1 MQDAYS
7 EISKEQFEKMI
18 QLYNPCMDD
27 YLYVYDLQND
37 YYRISEHATERFCLP
52 GDSFEDAAAKH
63 RQFVDANDI
72 EMLIKEINEIKSGK
86 KKFHDLYYR
95 WLDRKHQSIWINCR
109 GRVLD
114 DENGNPHFLIGCIN
128 EIGERQKADNISGL
142 LGESSF
148 YDMIRDY
155 DDNFPEGYFMR
166 IGIDNLGDINGNL
179 GMKYGDFVLRQ
190 VAECIQNNLGE
201 EQRLFR
207 IVADEFM
214 IVDFSG
220 AKTSDAVV
228 LYKQIRRSIDRFIEQ
243 NKYQAVFTI
252 SAGILDTEG
261 LYGGYDATLK
271 LSEFTLN
278 EAKNLGRNSYYIFE
292 QETYDRFRRK
302 RLITRNLH
310 HAVNH
315 DFQGFEIYFQPIVD
329 AKTYRLVGAEALM
342 RFSMPSE
349 DEDGKMEPISP
360 VEFIPILEQTGLI
373 IPAGKWILREAVATC
388 KKWQKA
394 IPDFRINVNLSYVQ
408 VIKSNAL
415 DEILDTVRMYGI
427 KPSSVGIEVTESGYL
442 DSGPHFQ
449 KLWNGLKNNGIQV
462 VLDDFGTGYSNLHC
476 LGDLRPDYIK
486 IDRSFTMKAIQNQ
499 YEHKLMNQ
507 IIDMAHS
514 LNLTICIEGI
524 EKSEELMD
532 LRNLGADYI
541 QGYLFGKPYSVQEFE
556 KRFVE

>member
-109 GRVLD
+109 GRVID

-142 LGESSF
+142 FGESSF
-148 YDMIRDY
+148 YDMIKDY

-179 GMKYGDFVLRQ
+179 GMKYGDFILRQ
-190 VAECIQNNLGE
+190 VAECIQNNLSE
-201 EQRLFR
+201 KQRLFR

-214 IVDFSG
+214 IVDFTG
-220 AKTSDAVV
+220 TETSDAVV

-252 SAGILDTEG
+252 SAGILDTRG

-302 RLITRNLH
+302 RRITRHLH

-315 DFQGFEIYFQPIVD
+315 EFQGFEIYFQPIVD

-349 DEDGKMEPISP
+349 DGDDRMEPVSP

-388 KKWQKA
+388 KKWQEA

-449 KLWNGLKNNGIQV
+449 KLWNGLKNNGIKV

-486 IDRSFTMKAIQNQ
+486 IDRSFTLKAIQNQ

-541 QGYLFGKPYSVQEFE
+541 QGYLFGKPYSAQEFK

>member
-1 MQDAYS
+1 MQDTYS

-109 GRVLD
+109 GRVID

-142 LGESSF
+142 FGESSF
-148 YDMIRDY
+148 YDMIKDY

-179 GMKYGDFVLRQ
+179 GMKYGDFILRQ
-190 VAECIQNNLGE
+190 VAECIQNNLSE
-201 EQRLFR
+201 KQRLFR

-214 IVDFSG
+214 IVDFTG
-220 AKTSDAVV
+220 TETSDAVD
-228 LYKQIRRSIDRFIEQ
+228 LYKQIRRSIDCFIEQ

-252 SAGILDTEG
+252 SAGIIDTRG

-271 LSEFTLN
+271 LSEFTLK

-302 RLITRNLH
+302 RRITRNLH

-315 DFQGFEIYFQPIVD
+315 EFQGFEIYFQPIVD

-349 DEDGKMEPISP
+349 DRNDRMEPVSP

-388 KKWQKA
+388 KKWQEA

-486 IDRSFTMKAIQNQ
+486 IDRSFTLKAIQNQ

-541 QGYLFGKPYSVQEFE
+541 QGYLFGKPYSAQEFK

>member
-7 EISKEQFEKMI
+7 KISKEQFEKMI

-27 YLYVYDLQND
+27 YLYVYDLQSD

-95 WLDRKHQSIWINCR
+95 WLDRKNQSIWINCR

-148 YDMIRDY
+148 YDMIKDY

-179 GMKYGDFVLRQ
+179 GMKYGDFILRQ
-190 VAECIQNNLGE
+190 VAECIQNNLSE

-214 IVDFSG
+214 IVDFTG
-220 AKTSDAVV
+220 AETSNAVV

-252 SAGILDTEG
+252 SAGILDTRG

-302 RLITRNLH
+302 RRITRNLH
-310 HAVNH
+310 HAVKH
-315 DFQGFEIYFQPIVD
+315 EFQGFEIYFQPIVD

-349 DEDGKMEPISP
+349 DGDDRMEPVSP

>member
-37 YYRISEHATERFCLP
+37 YYRISGHATERFCLP

-72 EMLIKEINEIKSGK
+72 EMLMKEINEIKSGK

-95 WLDRKHQSIWINCR
+95 WLDKERQSIWINCR
-109 GRVLD
+109 GRVID
-114 DENGNPHFLIGCIN
+114 DKNGNPHFLIGCIN

-142 LGESSF
+142 LGETSF

-190 VAECIQNNLGE
+190 VAECIQNNLSE

-214 IVDFSG
+214 IVDFTG
-220 AKTSDAVV
+220 AETSNAVV

-252 SAGILDTEG
+252 SAGILDTRG

-302 RLITRNLH
+302 RRITRNLH

-315 DFQGFEIYFQPIVD
+315 EFQGFEIYFQPIVD
-329 AKTYRLVGAEALM
+329 TKTYRLVGAEALM

-349 DEDGKMEPISP
+349 DGDDRMEPVSP

-388 KKWQKA
+388 KKWQEA

-486 IDRSFTMKAIQNQ
+486 IDRSFTLKAIQNQ

-514 LNLTICIEGI
+514 LNLAICIEGI

-541 QGYLFGKPYSVQEFE
+541 QGYLFGKPYSAQEFK

>member
-52 GDSFEDAAAKH
+52 GDSFEDAAEKH
-63 RQFVDANDI
+63 RQFVDTNDI
-72 EMLIKEINEIKSGK
+72 EMLIKEINEIKIGK

-109 GRVLD
+109 GRVID

-142 LGESSF
+142 FGESSF
-148 YDMIRDY
+148 YDMIKDY

-179 GMKYGDFVLRQ
+179 GMKYGDFILRQ
-190 VAECIQNNLGE
+190 VAECIQNNLSE
-201 EQRLFR
+201 KQRLFR

-214 IVDFSG
+214 IVDFTG
-220 AKTSDAVV
+220 TETSDAVD
-228 LYKQIRRSIDRFIEQ
+228 LYKQIRRSIDCFIEQ

-252 SAGILDTEG
+252 SAGIIDTRG

-271 LSEFTLN
+271 LSEFTLK

-302 RLITRNLH
+302 RRITRNLH

-315 DFQGFEIYFQPIVD
+315 EFQGFEIYFQPIVD

-349 DEDGKMEPISP
+349 DRNDRMEPVSP

-388 KKWQKA
+388 KKWQEA

-486 IDRSFTMKAIQNQ
+486 IDRSFTLKAIQNQ

-541 QGYLFGKPYSVQEFE
+541 QGYLFGKPYSAQEFK

>member
-52 GDSFEDAAAKH
+52 GDSFEDAAEKH

-109 GRVLD
+109 GRVID

-142 LGESSF
+142 FGESSF
-148 YDMIRDY
+148 YDMIKDY

-179 GMKYGDFVLRQ
+179 GMKYGDFILRQ
-190 VAECIQNNLGE
+190 VAECIQNNLSE
-201 EQRLFR
+201 KQRLFR

-214 IVDFSG
+214 IVDFTG
-220 AKTSDAVV
+220 TETSDAVD
-228 LYKQIRRSIDRFIEQ
+228 LYKQIRRSIDCFIEQ

-252 SAGILDTEG
+252 SAGIIDTRG

-271 LSEFTLN
+271 LSEFTLK

-302 RLITRNLH
+302 RRITRNLH

-315 DFQGFEIYFQPIVD
+315 EFQGFEIYFQPIVD

-349 DEDGKMEPISP
+349 DRNDRMEPVSP

-388 KKWQKA
+388 KKWQEA

-486 IDRSFTMKAIQNQ
+486 IDRSFTLKAIQNQ

-541 QGYLFGKPYSVQEFE
+541 QGYLFGKPYSAQEFK

>member
-179 GMKYGDFVLRQ
+179 GMKYGDFILRQ
-190 VAECIQNNLGE
+190 VAECIQNNLSE

-214 IVDFSG
+214 IVDFTG
-220 AKTSDAVV
+220 AETSNAVV

-252 SAGILDTEG
+252 SAGILDTRG

-302 RLITRNLH
+302 RRITRNLH

-315 DFQGFEIYFQPIVD
+315 EFQGFEIYFQPIVD
-329 AKTYRLVGAEALM
+329 TKTYRLVGAEALM

-349 DEDGKMEPISP
+349 DGDDRMEPVSP

-388 KKWQKA
+388 KKWQEA

-486 IDRSFTMKAIQNQ
+486 IDRSFTLKAIQNQ

-514 LNLTICIEGI
+514 LNLAICIEGI

-541 QGYLFGKPYSVQEFE
+541 QGYLFGKPYSAQEFK

>member
-179 GMKYGDFVLRQ
+179 GMKYGDFILRQ
-190 VAECIQNNLGE
+190 VAECIQNNLSE

-214 IVDFSG
+214 IVDFTG
-220 AKTSDAVV
+220 AETSNAVV

-252 SAGILDTEG
+252 SAGILDTRG

-302 RLITRNLH
+302 RRITRNLH

-315 DFQGFEIYFQPIVD
+315 EFQGFEIYFQPIVD

-349 DEDGKMEPISP
+349 DGDDRMEPVSP

-388 KKWQKA
+388 KKWQEA

-556 KRFVE
+556 NRFVE

>member
-52 GDSFEDAAAKH
+52 GDSFEDAAEKH
-63 RQFVDANDI
+63 RQFVDTNDI

-109 GRVLD
+109 GRVID

-142 LGESSF
+142 FGESSF
-148 YDMIRDY
+148 YDMIKDY

-179 GMKYGDFVLRQ
+179 GMKYGDFILRQ
-190 VAECIQNNLGE
+190 VAECIQNNLSE
-201 EQRLFR
+201 KQRLFR

-214 IVDFSG
+214 IVDFTG
-220 AKTSDAVV
+220 TETSDAVD
-228 LYKQIRRSIDRFIEQ
+228 LYKQIRRSIDCFIEQ

-252 SAGILDTEG
+252 SAGIIDTRG

-271 LSEFTLN
+271 LSEFTLK

-302 RLITRNLH
+302 RRITRNLH

-315 DFQGFEIYFQPIVD
+315 EFQGFEIYFQPIVD

-349 DEDGKMEPISP
+349 DRNDRMEPVSP

-388 KKWQKA
+388 KKWQEA

-486 IDRSFTMKAIQNQ
+486 IDRSFTLKAIQNQ

-541 QGYLFGKPYSVQEFE
+541 QGYLFGKPYSAQEFK

>member
-179 GMKYGDFVLRQ
+179 GMKYGDFILRQ
-190 VAECIQNNLGE
+190 VAECIQNNLSE

-214 IVDFSG
+214 IVDFTG
-220 AKTSDAVV
+220 AETSNAVV

-252 SAGILDTEG
+252 SAGILDTRG

-302 RLITRNLH
+302 RRITRNLH

-315 DFQGFEIYFQPIVD
+315 EFQGFEIYFQPIVD

-349 DEDGKMEPISP
+349 DGDDRMEPVSP

-388 KKWQKA
+388 KKWQEA

-541 QGYLFGKPYSVQEFE
+541 QGYLFGKPYSAQEFK

>member
-179 GMKYGDFVLRQ
+179 GMKYGDFILRQ
-190 VAECIQNNLGE
+190 VAECIQNNLSE

-214 IVDFSG
+214 IVDFTG
-220 AKTSDAVV
+220 AETSNAVV

-252 SAGILDTEG
+252 SAGILDTRG

-302 RLITRNLH
+302 RRITRNLH

-315 DFQGFEIYFQPIVD
+315 EFQGFEIYFQPIVD

-349 DEDGKMEPISP
+349 DGDDRMEPVSP

-388 KKWQKA
+388 KKWQEA

-486 IDRSFTMKAIQNQ
+486 IDRSFTLKAIQNQ

-514 LNLTICIEGI
+514 LNLAICIEGI

-541 QGYLFGKPYSVQEFE
+541 QGYLFGKPYSAQEFK

>member
-109 GRVLD
+109 GRVID

-142 LGESSF
+142 FGESSF
-148 YDMIRDY
+148 YDMIKDY

-179 GMKYGDFVLRQ
+179 GMKYGDFILRQ
-190 VAECIQNNLGE
+190 VAECIQNNLSE
-201 EQRLFR
+201 KQRLFR

-214 IVDFSG
+214 IVDFTG
-220 AKTSDAVV
+220 TETSDAVD
-228 LYKQIRRSIDRFIEQ
+228 LYKQIRRSIDCFIEQ

-252 SAGILDTEG
+252 SAGIIDTRG

-271 LSEFTLN
+271 LSEFTLK

-302 RLITRNLH
+302 RRITRNLH

-315 DFQGFEIYFQPIVD
+315 EFQGFEIYFQPIVD

-349 DEDGKMEPISP
+349 DRNDRMEPVSP

-388 KKWQKA
+388 KKWQEA

-486 IDRSFTMKAIQNQ
+486 IDRSFTLKAIQNQ

-541 QGYLFGKPYSVQEFE
+541 QGYLFGKPYSAQEFK

>member
-7 EISKEQFEKMI
+7 KISKEQFEKMI

-52 GDSFEDAAAKH
+52 GDSFEDATAKH

-109 GRVLD
+109 GRVID

-148 YDMIRDY
+148 YDMIKDY

-166 IGIDNLGDINGNL
+166 IGIDNLGDVNGNL
-179 GMKYGDFVLRQ
+179 GMKYGDFILRQ
-190 VAECIQNNLGE
+190 VAECIQNNLSE

-214 IVDFSG
+214 IVDFTG
-220 AKTSDAVV
+220 GETNNAVV

-252 SAGILDTEG
+252 SAGILDTRG

-271 LSEFTLN
+271 LSEFALN

-302 RLITRNLH
+302 RRITRNLH

-315 DFQGFEIYFQPIVD
+315 EFQGFETYFQPIVD

-349 DEDGKMEPISP
+349 DGDDRMEPVSP

-388 KKWQKA
+388 KKWQEA

-449 KLWNGLKNNGIQV
+449 KLWNGLKNNGVQV

-486 IDRSFTMKAIQNQ
+486 IDRSFTLKAIQNQ

-514 LNLTICIEGI
+514 LNLAICIEGI

-541 QGYLFGKPYSVQEFE
+541 QGYLFGKPYSAQEFK

>member
-1 MQDAYS
+1 M
-7 EISKEQFEKMI
+7 
-18 QLYNPCMDD
+18 
-27 YLYVYDLQND
+27 
-37 YYRISEHATERFCLP
+37 
-52 GDSFEDAAAKH
+52 
-63 RQFVDANDI
+63 
-72 EMLIKEINEIKSGK
+72 
-86 KKFHDLYYR
+86 
-95 WLDRKHQSIWINCR
+95 
-109 GRVLD
+109 
-114 DENGNPHFLIGCIN
+114 IGCIN

-179 GMKYGDFVLRQ
+179 GMKYGDFILRQ
-190 VAECIQNNLGE
+190 VAECIQNNLSE

-214 IVDFSG
+214 IVDFTG
-220 AKTSDAVV
+220 AETSNAVV

-252 SAGILDTEG
+252 SAGILDTRG

-302 RLITRNLH
+302 RRITRNLH

-315 DFQGFEIYFQPIVD
+315 EFQGFEIYFQPIVD

-349 DEDGKMEPISP
+349 DGDDRMEPVSP

-388 KKWQKA
+388 KKWQEA

-486 IDRSFTMKAIQNQ
+486 IDRSFTLKAIQNQ

-514 LNLTICIEGI
+514 LNLAICIEGI

-541 QGYLFGKPYSVQEFE
+541 QGYLFGKPYSAQEFK

>member
-7 EISKEQFEKMI
+7 KILKEQFEKMI

-109 GRVLD
+109 GRVID

-142 LGESSF
+142 FGESSF
-148 YDMIRDY
+148 YDMIKDY

-179 GMKYGDFVLRQ
+179 GMKYGDFILRQ
-190 VAECIQNNLGE
+190 VAECIQNNLSE

-214 IVDFSG
+214 IVDFTG
-220 AKTSDAVV
+220 AETSNAVV

-252 SAGILDTEG
+252 SAGILDTRG

-302 RLITRNLH
+302 RRITRNLH

-315 DFQGFEIYFQPIVD
+315 EFQGFEIYFQPIVD

-349 DEDGKMEPISP
+349 DGDDRMEPVSP

-388 KKWQKA
+388 KKWQEA

-486 IDRSFTMKAIQNQ
+486 IDRSFTLKAIQNQ

-514 LNLTICIEGI
+514 LNLAICIEGI

-541 QGYLFGKPYSVQEFE
+541 QGYLFGKPYSAQEFK

>member
-52 GDSFEDAAAKH
+52 GDSFEDAAEKH
-63 RQFVDANDI
+63 RQFVDTNDI

-109 GRVLD
+109 GRVID

-142 LGESSF
+142 FGESSF
-148 YDMIRDY
+148 YDMIKDY

-179 GMKYGDFVLRQ
+179 GMKYGDFILRQ
-190 VAECIQNNLGE
+190 VAECIQNNLSE
-201 EQRLFR
+201 KQRLFR

-214 IVDFSG
+214 IVDFTG
-220 AKTSDAVV
+220 TETSDAVD
-228 LYKQIRRSIDRFIEQ
+228 LYKQIRRSIDCFIEQ

-252 SAGILDTEG
+252 SAGIIDTRG

-271 LSEFTLN
+271 LSEFTLK

-302 RLITRNLH
+302 RRITRNLH

-315 DFQGFEIYFQPIVD
+315 EFQGFEIYFQPIVD

-349 DEDGKMEPISP
+349 DRNDRMEPVSP

-388 KKWQKA
+388 KKWQEA

-476 LGDLRPDYIK
+476 LGGLRPDYIK
-486 IDRSFTMKAIQNQ
+486 IDRSFTLKAIQNQ

-541 QGYLFGKPYSVQEFE
+541 QGYLFGKPYSAQEFK

>member
-7 EISKEQFEKMI
+7 KISKEQFEKMI

-27 YLYVYDLQND
+27 YLYVYDLQSD

-95 WLDRKHQSIWINCR
+95 WLDRKNQSIWINCR

-148 YDMIRDY
+148 YDMIKDY

-179 GMKYGDFVLRQ
+179 GMKYGDFILRQ
-190 VAECIQNNLGE
+190 VAECIQNNLSE

-214 IVDFSG
+214 IVDFTG
-220 AKTSDAVV
+220 AETSNAVV

-252 SAGILDTEG
+252 SAGILDTRG

-302 RLITRNLH
+302 RRITRNLH
-310 HAVNH
+310 HAVKH
-315 DFQGFEIYFQPIVD
+315 EFQGFEIYFQPIVD

-349 DEDGKMEPISP
+349 DGDDRMEPVSP

-388 KKWQKA
+388 KKWQEA

-486 IDRSFTMKAIQNQ
+486 IDRSFTLKAIQNQ

-514 LNLTICIEGI
+514 LNLAICIEGI

-541 QGYLFGKPYSVQEFE
+541 QGYLFGKPYSAQEFK

>member
-52 GDSFEDAAAKH
+52 GDSFEDAAEKH
-63 RQFVDANDI
+63 RQFVDTNDI

-109 GRVLD
+109 GRVID

-142 LGESSF
+142 FGESSF
-148 YDMIRDY
+148 YDMIKDY

-179 GMKYGDFVLRQ
+179 GMKYGDFILRQ
-190 VAECIQNNLGE
+190 VAECIQNNLSE
-201 EQRLFR
+201 KQRLFR

-214 IVDFSG
+214 IVDFTG
-220 AKTSDAVV
+220 TETSDAVD
-228 LYKQIRRSIDRFIEQ
+228 LYKQIRRSIDCFIEQ

-252 SAGILDTEG
+252 SAGIIDTRG

-271 LSEFTLN
+271 LSEFTLK

-302 RLITRNLH
+302 RRITRNLH

-315 DFQGFEIYFQPIVD
+315 EFQGFEIYFQPIVD

-349 DEDGKMEPISP
+349 DRNDRMEPVSP

-388 KKWQKA
+388 KKWQEA

-415 DEILDTVRMYGI
+415 DEILDTVRM
-427 KPSSVGIEVTESGYL
+427 
-442 DSGPHFQ
+442 
-449 KLWNGLKNNGIQV
+449 
-462 VLDDFGTGYSNLHC
+462 
-476 LGDLRPDYIK
+476 
-486 IDRSFTMKAIQNQ
+486 
-499 YEHKLMNQ
+499 
-507 IIDMAHS
+507 
-514 LNLTICIEGI
+514 
-524 EKSEELMD
+524 
-532 LRNLGADYI
+532 
-541 QGYLFGKPYSVQEFE
+541 
-556 KRFVE
+556 

>member
-179 GMKYGDFVLRQ
+179 GMKYGDFILRQ
-190 VAECIQNNLGE
+190 VAECIQNNLSE

-214 IVDFSG
+214 IVDFTG
-220 AKTSDAVV
+220 AETSNAVV

-252 SAGILDTEG
+252 SAGILDTRG

-302 RLITRNLH
+302 RRITRNLH

-315 DFQGFEIYFQPIVD
+315 EFQGFEIYFQPIVD

-349 DEDGKMEPISP
+349 DGDDRMEPVSP

-388 KKWQKA
+388 KKWQEA

-427 KPSSVGIEVTESGYL
+427 KPSSVEIEVTESGYL

-486 IDRSFTMKAIQNQ
+486 IDRSFTLKAIQNQ

-514 LNLTICIEGI
+514 LNLAICIEGI

-541 QGYLFGKPYSVQEFE
+541 QGYLFGKPYSAQEFK